1 MLSTMADT
9 MVSIIQEDH
18 GARHLCCNHR
28 LLDRFDHAV
37 LDPTRLRILN
47 TLAPAKPGR
56 RTA

>member
-1 MLSTMADT
+1 MADT